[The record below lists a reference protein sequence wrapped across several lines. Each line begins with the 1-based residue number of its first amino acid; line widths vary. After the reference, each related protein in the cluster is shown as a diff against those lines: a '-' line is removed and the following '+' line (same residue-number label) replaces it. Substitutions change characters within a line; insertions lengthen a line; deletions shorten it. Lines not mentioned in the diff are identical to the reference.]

1 MKRITT
7 ILTMLM
13 LVCMGAWAYST
24 TSVSSA
30 QDSKGNALVPGA
42 FYRILLPSRSSTVC
56 LMQIDNVYVQA
67 HNGLGATKEYMWK
80 IEEDANGKALIS
92 NPDGGYWKFTDY
104 NEGNSKLVTSGTS
117 DDCTHFQMAWY
128 SSTSKT
134 LNLFDPA
141 GGSYSYDGVTCG
153 AVLSNHGGTGNYMGI
168 YNDISDAGSIFK
180 FERFY
185 RTIFTVESTDVNG
198 VAVENYPSTVTIN
211 GNITVSEYYTNSD
224 NQITSFSTVYG
235 AAYYIGGVE
244 KTAEEVKDAIN
255 ANTGTLTVTVKP
267 KPFVASTNVNPA
279 YYAIMISANANSWW
293 QNTNGTAVN
302 CGAGRTYP
310 DVAAR
315 SEWIWELKQNS
326 TVGYRIYNTSAGKY
340 LGGRT
345 STGGAFTLGDDASAN
360 SFRSYG
366 NGATIKFKDYTN
378 NLWID
383 RSTVNSI
390 GQPYAHTSGQQITF
404 LRMYKVTFSEA
415 LTVNSV
421 GDVTTIYVKSDG
433 TDVITLPSDK
443 IYSINGSDDMG
454 HADAEAAISACS
466 SDLTIEVSENTTK
479 DVTYI
484 LKWSDGTTI
493 NAGVSVE
500 TELLSPASEFVPSSF
515 VSDFTTL
522 SYSIEEISD
531 ETDEVTV
538 TATWNGPFEISPAL
552 SAGNFA
558 SGTKWYV
565 VDIHSNAGDYTWQY
579 DASSLEIQT
588 PVIAKDAYAS
598 LTDANLWC
606 FIGNPYDG
614 LKIYNKAAGSTYTLR
629 KEKNGNTVS
638 YMSTTDD
645 RNNFK
650 VYASTSS
657 ISSSYC
663 FKLDG
668 DDFYLNHQSSRL
680 QGWTARDEGSSC
692 RFLPKG
698 KYCLNYLNT
707 LNLSAPAGAV
717 GTKEAV
723 TELIRTSLSAVKTG
737 LESDL
742 YYIESLSVMEQT
754 QLSGILSTVASSE
767 NITLANGY
775 WRIVSAKAFSSG
787 YRALVY
793 DPSLTSPSSHDISTT
808 IANSIVWTTLD
819 ENNYGNI
826 FKFAGSD
833 LTYSILNC
841 NKGEYLSAVNGS
853 TSPTPT
859 DVTLTSLGSCQ
870 YNLAIGSSQPIHAQ
884 GWNWTGTNGGITGD
898 LTGFSGTANSPSA
911 WYIVKV
917 NKLPVGLHTIGDV
930 AYASL
935 CLPFDVTIS
944 NADAY
949 TMVKRGDWLV
959 PTQLEGNQVPAGTAV
974 LLKNNPSV
982 YGETAYATINTGAA
996 FSTSNVNVLQ
1006 GTYVP
1011 KDFALAAGATADYFL
1026 GVYSGAVGFYRV
1038 GVESKSGYY
1047 TLGAN
1052 KAYLP
1057 ASAEARG
1064 FAINWDDEVTGIGDA
1079 TQLKQKTES
1088 RKQVFDL
1095 QGRRVENPQR
1105 GLYIVNGRKVVVK

>member
-13 LVCMGAWAYST
+13 FVCMGAWAYST

-104 NEGNSKLVTSGTS
+104 NPGNSKLVTSGTS

-141 GGSYSYDGVTCG
+141 GGSYSYGGVTCG
-153 AVLSNHGGTGNYMGI
+153 AVLSNYGGTGNYMGI
-168 YNDISDAGSIFK
+168 YNDISDGGSIFK

-185 RTIFTVESTDVNG
+185 RTIFTVENTDVNG

-211 GNITVSEYYTNSD
+211 GNITASEYYTNSD

-279 YYAIMISANANSWW
+279 YYAIMISGNANSWW

-315 SEWIWELKQNS
+315 STWIWELKQNS
-326 TVGYRIYNTSAGKY
+326 TVGYRIYNTSADKY

-443 IYSINGSDDMG
+443 IYSINGSEVMG

-565 VDIHSNAGDYTWQY
+565 VDMHSNIGDYTWQY
-579 DASSLEIQT
+579 DASSQEIQT

-614 LKIYNKAAGSTYTLR
+614 FKIYNKAAGPTKTIR
-629 KEKNGNTVS
+629 KATSGNTVS
-638 YMSTTDD
+638 YMSTDD
-645 RNNFK
+645 DHNSFVIFNGDQQDSG
-650 VYASTSS
+650 YDIIPNA
-657 ISSSYC
+657 YC

-668 DDFYLNHQSSRL
+668 DDYYLNQGSKL
-680 QGWTARDEGSSC
+680 QGYNKRDQGSCC
-692 RFLPKG
+692 RFFPPG
-698 KYCLNYLNT
+698 KYHLAAMNSW
-707 LNLSAPAGAV
+707 NLDAPLGAV
-717 GTKEAV
+717 GTKAYIS
-723 TELIRTSLSAVKTG
+723 TEDLRANLINARDNIKEDPFSVVGNFVIMNTILNPVRDSEFITLTDGYYRVLSAMKGFNNTAAW
-737 LESDL
+737 
-742 YYIESLSVMEQT
+742 YYNPAT
-754 QLSGILSTVASSE
+754 STDH
-767 NITLANGY
+767 IT
-775 WRIVSAKAFSSG
+775 WAKA
-787 YRALVY
+787 A
-793 DPSLTSPSSHDISTT
+793 TT
-808 IANSIVWTTLD
+808 AEQQANSI
-819 ENNYGNI
+819 
-826 FKFAGSD
+826 FKFTANEDKWNIYSPNAQKYMIHDNTAFQAQTGTIGDEAG
-833 LTYSILNC
+833 
-841 NKGEYLSAVNGS
+841 
-853 TSPTPT
+853 
-859 DVTLTSLGSCQ
+859 DVTITS
-870 YNLAIGSSQPIHAQ
+870 IGSAQYTLMMNVQTIHCN
-884 GWNWTGTNGGITGD
+884 GHNNGNNSTGTLINYNANGLGQAST
-898 LTGFSGTANSPSA
+898 

-917 NKLPVGLHTIGDV
+917 DNIEV
-930 AYASL
+930 ALNGPIDGYYYATL
-935 CLPFDVTIS
+935 YLPFDVTIS
-944 NADAY
+944 GATAY
-949 TMVKRGDWLV
+949 TLAVVGDWAV
-959 PTQLEGNQVPAGTAV
+959 PRLLADNKVPAGTAV
-974 LLKNNPSV
+974 LLKGTSA
-982 YGETAYATINTGAA
+982 TATATINTGDA
-996 FSTSNVNVLQ
+996 FSTSNVNALQ

-1011 KDFALAAGATADYFL
+1011 KDFALTAGATADYFL
-1026 GVYSGAVGFYRV
+1026 GVYSGAVGFYHW
-1038 GVESKSGYY
+1038 SGT
-1047 TLGAN
+1047 TLAAN
-1052 KAYLP
+1052 RAYLP
-1057 ASAEARG
+1057 ASAVTAAEARG

-1079 TQLKQKTES
+1079 ARLNVKSEMIND
-1088 RKQVFDL
+1088 KQVFDL